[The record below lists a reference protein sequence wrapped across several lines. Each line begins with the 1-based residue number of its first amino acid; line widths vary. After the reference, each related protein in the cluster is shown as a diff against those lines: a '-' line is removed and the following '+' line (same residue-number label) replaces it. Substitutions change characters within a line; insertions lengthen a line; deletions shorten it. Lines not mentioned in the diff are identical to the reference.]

1 MEKRSVKITEEI
13 INTIKDNMDV
23 DPDMSSSIV
32 KEDGIIVQLIHFNYL
47 MNLAVYPLED
57 DEDNFFVIEI
67 NWYADLK
74 PVLVS
79 ELTQALEYIPDGIL
93 LVSESFAYSI
103 DNDLIF
109 GDEAETSI
117 AEDHFQ
123 MIEEEIDRKKS
134 EDEFLKT
141 RYELGWYKQPST
153 H

>member
-1 MEKRSVKITEEI
+1 
-13 INTIKDNMDV
+13 
-23 DPDMSSSIV
+23 
-32 KEDGIIVQLIHFNYL
+32 

-109 GDEAETSI
+109 GDKAETSV